1 MGKLIG
7 ITLLVITVGT
17 PALAQPY
24 ETGSRFGHGSAG
36 RVATTTPAR
45 VHSRARYRGE
55 QSYALSPRRGH
66 KGTSTSTIPGE
77 AALVTISC

>member
-17 PALAQPY
+17 PALAQSY
-24 ETGSRFGHGSAG
+24 QTGKRFGHWSAG
-36 RVATTTPAR
+36 RVTTTTPAR

-66 KGTSTSTIPGE
+66 NGYFNFGDTG
-77 AALVTISC
+77 